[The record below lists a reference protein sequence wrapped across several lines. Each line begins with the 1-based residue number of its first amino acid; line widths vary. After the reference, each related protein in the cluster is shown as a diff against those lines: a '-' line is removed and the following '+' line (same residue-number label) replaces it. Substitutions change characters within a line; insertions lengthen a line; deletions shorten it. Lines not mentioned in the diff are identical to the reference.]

1 MATFNTQASP
11 NLLEC
16 HNVTKSYSG
25 VVVLKDVDFS
35 VKPAE
40 IHALVGENGAGKS
53 TLIKIIT
60 GVTPRD
66 SGTIVFDGH
75 DLPIDHTKAAA
86 LNYGIGVIY
95 QELSLI
101 PGLTVAQNI
110 FLTREPL
117 LPGIGLI
124 NYKKMNADAQ
134 ALIDR
139 YQFPLKAISPIESL
153 SIAHR
158 QLVEILKALH
168 GNARLIIMDEP
179 TSTLTSSETTL
190 LFDIIRQLKASGVSV
205 IYISHRMEEVY
216 ALSDRVTVLRDGKL
230 VSVLE
235 KEQISPAE
243 IIRLMIGRALTADE
257 TKRVM
262 TRKEGEIVLDVRG
275 LTSVGRFYD
284 ISFTLAKGEILGI
297 AGLVGSGRSE
307 VVRTIFGIDPFDKGE
322 VLLNDKP
329 YKPSVSQAIASGFGL
344 VPEDRRQ
351 QGIFAIIPMNKNIGV
366 TNLDT
371 ISKAGWVSDPREM
384 ALCHL
389 GIDLL
394 NIKPKNP
401 DINVGNL
408 SGGNQQKVVVGKW
421 LVRNLK
427 VLIIDEPTAGIDIG
441 AKEELY
447 ETIRR
452 LAGQGVSV
460 ICVSSDL
467 PELTHLANRII
478 VLREGRIIKEFAEGQ
493 VTEED
498 VLRASSGILDG
509 GIYEN

>member
-1 MATFNTQASP
+1 MANLDTQANP
-11 NLLEC
+11 ILLEC
-16 HNVTKSYSG
+16 HKVTKSYSG

-35 VKPAE
+35 LKRAE

-53 TLIKIIT
+53 TLIKVIT

-66 SGTIVFDGH
+66 SGTIAFDGH
-75 DLPIDHTKAAA
+75 DLPIEHTKAEA
-86 LNYGIGVIY
+86 LKLGIGVIY

-101 PGLTVAQNI
+101 PGLTIAQNI

-117 LPGIGLI
+117 LPGGLI
-124 NYKKMNADAQ
+124 NYRKMNAAAQ
-134 ALIDR
+134 ALIDK
-139 YQFPLKAISPIESL
+139 YHFPLKAASPIETL

-158 QLVEILKALH
+158 QLVEILKALS
-168 GNARLIIMDEP
+168 GDAKLIIMDEP

-190 LFDIIRQLKASGVSV
+190 LFDIIRQLKASGVTV
-205 IYISHRMEEVY
+205 VYISHRMEEVY

-230 VSVLE
+230 VTVLE

-243 IIRLMIGRALTADE
+243 IIRLMIGRKLTVDE
-257 TKRVM
+257 SKRIL
-262 TRKEGEIVLDVRG
+262 TRKSGETILEVKS
-275 LTSVGRFYD
+275 LTSIGRFYD
-284 ISFTLAKGEILGI
+284 ISFALAKGEILGL
-297 AGLVGSGRSE
+297 AGLVGSGRTE
-307 VVRTIFGIDPFDKGE
+307 VVRAIFGIDPFDKGE
-322 VLLNDKP
+322 VLFDGKP
-329 YKPSVSQAIASGFGL
+329 YKPSVSKSIASGFGL

-351 QGIFAIIPMNKNIGV
+351 QGILATIPMTRNIGV

-371 ISKAGWVSDPREM
+371 ISKISWVSGRKEM

-441 AKEELY
+441 AKDELY
-447 ETIRR
+447 ETIQR
-452 LAGQGVSV
+452 LAREGISV

-467 PELTHLANRII
+467 PELVRLTDRII
-478 VLREGRIIKEFAEGQ
+478 VLREGRMVKEFAEGH
-493 VTEED
+493 VTEVD
-498 VLRASSGILDG
+498 ILKASSGLLEDG
-509 GIYEN
+509 KHDN

>member
-1 MATFNTQASP
+1 MANLDTQANP
-11 NLLEC
+11 ILLEC
-16 HNVTKSYSG
+16 HKITKSYSG

-35 VKPAE
+35 LKRAE

-53 TLIKIIT
+53 TLIKVIT

-66 SGTIVFDGH
+66 SGTMVFDGH
-75 DLPIDHTKAAA
+75 DLPIEHTKSAG
-86 LNYGIGVIY
+86 LSLGIGVIY

-110 FLTREPL
+110 YLTREPL
-117 LPGIGLI
+117 LPGLGLI

-134 ALIDR
+134 ALIDK
-139 YQFPLKAISPIESL
+139 YHFPLKAASPIETL

-158 QLVEILKALH
+158 QLVEILKALS
-168 GNARLIIMDEP
+168 GEAKLIIMDEP

-190 LFDIIRQLKASGVSV
+190 LFDIIRQLKASGVTV
-205 IYISHRMEEVY
+205 VYISHRMEEVY

-230 VSVLE
+230 VTVLE

-243 IIRLMIGRALTADE
+243 IIRLMIGRTLTVDE
-257 TKRVM
+257 TKRILA
-262 TRKEGEIVLDVRG
+262 RKSGESVLEVKG

-284 ISFTLAKGEILGI
+284 ISFALAKGEILGL
-297 AGLVGSGRSE
+297 AGLVGSGRTE
-307 VVRTIFGIDPFDKGE
+307 VVRAIFGIDPFDKGE
-322 VLLNDKP
+322 ILFNGKP
-329 YKPSVSQAIASGFGL
+329 YKPSVSRSIASGFGM

-351 QGIFAIIPMNKNIGV
+351 QGILATIPMTRNIGI
-366 TNLDT
+366 TNLDN
-371 ISKAGWVSDPREM
+371 ISKFSWVGGRKEL

-394 NIKPKNP
+394 KIRPKNP

-441 AKEELY
+441 AKDELY
-447 ETIRR
+447 ETIQR
-452 LAGQGVSV
+452 LAREGISV

-467 PELTHLANRII
+467 PELVRLTDRIL
-478 VLREGRIIKEFAEGQ
+478 VLREGRVIKEFAEGH
-493 VTEED
+493 VTEVD
-498 VLRASSGILDG
+498 VLKASSGLLEG
-509 GIYEN
+509 GNHDN